1 MISQIQQYEHH
12 PDGSVTLKGRPG
24 VKLDLIKQQGLV
36 TARAIEKELGLP
48 QYFQEWELQAK
59 HTGMSRRLVLFIV
72 ADESETSIEGIPR
85 FQPQNIVLPPTCYL
99 EFGHRSFLVGI
110 VTGLIL
116 CPASDRETLRRIDID
131 IPDFVQGDCILGTAR
146 LFASPL
152 ADKTWEA
159 LQRGIFSHACPL
171 VFRQPDE
178 PAGTGRLVEVTLTTG
193 DFPGC
198 LNARILRTWEEDAI

>member
-1 MISQIQQYEHH
+1 MISQIQQFEHH
-12 PDGSVTLKGRPG
+12 PDGTITLKGRPG

-36 TARAIEKELGLP
+36 TARAVEKELGLP
-48 QYFQEWELQAK
+48 QYFEEWELLAK
-59 HTGMSRRLVLFIV
+59 HTGMSSRLVQFVV
-72 ADESETSIEGIPR
+72 ADESETALEGIPH
-85 FQPQNIVLPPTCYL
+85 FQPQNILLPPTCYL
-99 EFGHRSFLVGI
+99 EFGHRCFIVGTVISLVLVRADSREGMKRMDCTI
-110 VTGLIL
+110 
-116 CPASDRETLRRIDID
+116 PAY
-131 IPDFVQGDCILGTAR
+131 VQGDCIVGTAR

-152 ADKTWEA
+152 AGKTWEA

-198 LNARILRTWEEDAI
+198 MNARILKMWE